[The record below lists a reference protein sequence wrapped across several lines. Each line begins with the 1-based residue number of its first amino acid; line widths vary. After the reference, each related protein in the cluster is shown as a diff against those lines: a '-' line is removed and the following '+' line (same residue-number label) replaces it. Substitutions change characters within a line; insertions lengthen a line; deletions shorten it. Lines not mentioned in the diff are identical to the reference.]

1 MVRNARFLTSHPMDN
16 PGRAIGAGQRVAVI
30 VALIATIALFGSGVV
45 FDHYDSIRRAAN
57 VQAALTARGLG
68 RAHVERVWT
77 RVYRCRHAYL
87 WRTATAS
94 GSACTDSFSSSVTI
108 YGAGQQPLATA
119 PPAGR

>member
-1 MVRNARFLTSHPMDN
+1 MARNPRLLASHPMDD

-30 VALIATIALFGSGVV
+30 VALIATAALFGGGAL
-45 FDHYDSIRRAAN
+45 FDHYDSVRRVAN
-57 VQAALTARGLG
+57 IQAALTAGGLG
-68 RAHVERVWT
+68 RAHVERVWK

-119 PPAGR
+119 PPAAR